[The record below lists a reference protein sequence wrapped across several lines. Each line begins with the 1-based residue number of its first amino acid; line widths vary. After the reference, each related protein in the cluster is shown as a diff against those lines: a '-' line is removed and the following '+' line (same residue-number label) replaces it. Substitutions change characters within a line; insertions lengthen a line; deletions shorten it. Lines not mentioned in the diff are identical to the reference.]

1 MTAIMNS
8 RRGFLRLAAAGAS
21 LAGTMTTA
29 APRARADWQPAQRYP
44 DPAVKVLDPSF
55 ARYRL
60 NLAKVERL
68 ATGFRW
74 CEGPVWFGDGRY
86 ALWSDIPND
95 RIMKWEEET
104 GAVSVFRKPAS
115 FSNGHARDRQGR
127 LISCEHGA
135 RRITRTEHDG
145 RITVLADRFEGKP
158 LNSPNDIVC
167 RSDGSIWFSDP
178 PFGILGHYEGYPARP
193 ELPTNLYRLD
203 AQTGKLSVV
212 AGDLNRPNGL
222 CFSPD
227 ETRLYVVEAGASP
240 RPILVYDVV
249 SGGTKLGG
257 KRKLLDAGKGTP
269 DGLRCDVDGNL
280 WVGWGMGAE
289 GLDGVAV
296 FNPAGKLIG
305 RIDLPERCANLCF
318 AGLQRNRLFMCGST
332 SIYSLYVNTQGARII

>member
-1 MTAIMNS
+1 MTASMNT
-8 RRGFLRLAAAGAS
+8 RRGFLRLAATGAGLAAS
-21 LAGTMTTA
+21 ISTRTA
-29 APRARADWQPAQRYP
+29 ARADWQPAQRYP

-86 ALWSDIPND
+86 VLWSDIPND

-135 RRITRTEHDG
+135 RRVTRTEHDG

-203 AQTGKLSVV
+203 GQTGKLSVV

-249 SGGTKLGG
+249 GGSKLGG
-257 KRKLLDAGKGTP
+257 KRKLIDAGKGTP

-305 RIDLPERCANLCF
+305 RVDLPERCANLCF